1 MSNLIGTYKYASKEI
16 KGYSN
21 SEIAKSEKNDCF
33 VRAVAAA
40 TGVDYDTSHSFV
52 KDQFGRKS
60 KKGTENIMIKTQMMK
75 FEEEGMK
82 IGDKEFKVTVLPK
95 KKITNQYKLYGEI
108 VDRKKTVKSFIK
120 SNPKGTFI
128 VGVSK
133 HAFTVKD
140 GVLID
145 NVGEEFRPT
154 RKVDSAYKV
163 IPANSFTGTQL
174 TLF

>member
-1 MSNLIGTYKYASKEI
+1 MANLIGTYKYASKEI
-16 KGYSN
+16 KGYSV
-21 SEIAKSEKNDCF
+21 SSIAKGEKNDCF
-33 VRAVAAA
+33 VRAIASA
-40 TGVDYDTSHSFV
+40 TDTNYDTAHSFV
-52 KDQFGRKS
+52 KDKFGRKS

-75 FEEEGMK
+75 FEEEGLA
-82 IGDKEFKVTVLPK
+82 IGEKEFNVKVLGK
-95 KKITNQYKLYGEI
+95 NEITNSYKLYGDI
-108 VDRKKTVKSFIK
+108 VRRKKTVKSFIK
-120 SNPKGTFI
+120 SYPKGTFI

-145 NVGEEFRPT
+145 NAGEEFRPT

-163 IPANSFTGTQL
+163 VSKNSSTETQL

>member
-21 SEIAKSEKNDCF
+21 SEIAKNEKNDCF
-33 VRAVAAA
+33 VRAMAAA
-40 TGVDYDTSHSFV
+40 TNTDYDTSHKFV
-52 KDQFGRKS
+52 KENFNRKN
-60 KKGTENIMIKTQMMK
+60 KKGTEGIFISTQMMK

-82 IGDKEFKVTVLPK
+82 IGDKTFKVKVLSTNR
-95 KKITNQYKLYGEI
+95 ITNKYKLYGEI
-108 VDRKKTVKSFIK
+108 VKRKKTVKSFIK
-120 SNPKGTFI
+120 DNPKGTFI

-145 NVGEEFRPT
+145 NAGEEFRPT
-154 RKVDSAYKV
+154 RKVDSAYQVKSDSKEA
-163 IPANSFTGTQL
+163 IQL
-174 TLF
+174 SLF